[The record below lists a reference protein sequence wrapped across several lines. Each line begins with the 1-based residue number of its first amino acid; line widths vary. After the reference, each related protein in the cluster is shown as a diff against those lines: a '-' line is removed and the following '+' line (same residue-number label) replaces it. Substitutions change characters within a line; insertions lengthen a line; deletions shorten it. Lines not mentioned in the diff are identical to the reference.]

1 MYIAYKNNN
10 KKEKISM
17 EYENKYASKGVAGSG
32 LGLGIAGTALG
43 LLNGGLGNILGGV
56 NGNCGCSEDH
66 MVNRYELGLQQEL
79 AAKDSRISLLESN
92 IYVDSKIADVYE
104 RLNGKIAVLEGQIG
118 QQAVVNAQIGANI
131 ACMQGNIA
139 TLMGLTKTIIP
150 ITNICPEPAV
160 ATPTT
165 GA

>member
-1 MYIAYKNNN
+1 
-10 KKEKISM
+10 M
-17 EYENKYASKGVAGSG
+17 EYENKYGSKEFASRGVG
-32 LGLGIAGTALG
+32 GTALG
-43 LLNGGLGNILGGV
+43 IGIGALGLEVLRGGLGGVLGG
-56 NGNCGCSEDH
+56 NGNGHCGCNEDH
-66 MVNRYELGLQQEL
+66 LINRYEFGLQQEL

-92 IYVDSKIADVYE
+92 IYVDTKIADVYE

-150 ITNICPEPAV
+150 IGNICPEPAV